1 MEKTKLEKLAH
12 LSGKVTSNLSMH
24 SGNTGSISVG
34 SCPRRSTEC
43 LVGLLRL
50 SRTRASGRSRN
61 HLQLASARRPDNPV
75 RSADRTATGNIHAL
89 GVRHINL
96 RPHSDEK
103 ALSDDRQ
110 VSDGSA

>member
-43 LVGLLRL
+43 PVGLLRL
-50 SRTRASGRSRN
+50 SRNRASDGRSLIGSQDTEEEAAMQIVIGPVLRREGVTPSM
-61 HLQLASARRPDNPV
+61 HGAREGVPAWVRLSPHRSRP
-75 RSADRTATGNIHAL
+75 
-89 GVRHINL
+89 L
-96 RPHSDEK
+96 R
-103 ALSDDRQ
+103 A
-110 VSDGSA
+110 